1 MILIADSG
9 STKTDWYLTDG
20 SDVKVQF
27 MTQGINPFFLSI
39 DEIADILHNELIP
52 QLVVLAENIRS
63 IYFYGS
69 GCRQEMIPGLTDV
82 LKRVFPSAMTVEVNG
97 DLLAAARALCG
108 RAEGIVCILGTGANS
123 CLYDGRRIVMNT
135 PPLGFIL
142 GDEGSGAV
150 LGRNFVNAVFK
161 GGVSDA
167 MRDEFLKS
175 SGLTLSDIIDK
186 VYRQPLAN
194 RFLASLSPFIGAHIA
209 DGDVHRLVVDSFR
222 AFFHRNVAA
231 YGRKDLE
238 IGAIGSV
245 AFYYKEQL
253 FEAAVIEGFR
263 VGKIERSPIAGL
275 VAYHVQMIS

>member
-39 DEIADILHNELIP
+39 DEIADILRNELIP
-52 QLVVLAENIRS
+52 QLAAFAENIRS

-69 GCRQEMIPGLTDV
+69 GCRQEMIHGLTDV
-82 LKRVFPSAMTVEVNG
+82 LKRVFPSATTVEVNG

-123 CLYDGRRIVMNT
+123 CLYDGRQIVMNT

-253 FEAAVIEGFR
+253 LEAAAIEGFR
-263 VGKIERSPIAGL
+263 VGKIERSPIVGL
-275 VAYHVQMIS
+275 VTYHVQMIS